1 MDVDTCIVSSS
12 NSSSSS
18 SSGSSSSA
26 MAADRMVRIEIEAAE
41 ALADLAHLAMRECG
55 SGDSGGKWGGKG
67 KRGKK
72 RVKSESSPDDCAS
85 NPFPDSVHSC
95 PDLAPDQAVVDHQQ
109 SKSICRNVVINPT
122 KAELDADATKPIPSC
137 VKSRSSY
144 GGSRSRQNLT
154 EAEKEARRLRRILAN
169 RESARQTIR
178 RRQALCEEL
187 SKKAADLAWENENL
201 KREKEL
207 ALKEY
212 QSLDSKNKH
221 LKAQMAKLIKTEVEE
236 SSGDLKSVHVEKP
249 TIPAPNCPLLFY
261 NQHPFPPLCWPSM
274 IQSSSPV
281 QSHNGRQ
288 NAIVIPSTISMVPN
302 GELDSAQR
310 QQENPMIVNGP
321 RTPLYIV
328 SCPWF
333 FPVPDHGN
341 GSHPQPSLGLKHIQD
356 GTFVNDQCSSS
367 SSSKAAALTVN
378 QLSPLPEKVKL
389 EATGSTEVRV
399 INDLNETPVGF
410 PPDGGGRCLGSHS
423 KETTTSPVMVGSVA
437 VKNENGL
444 QSEFFPHVDGIC
456 TKSRQLISAFPGK
469 NQDPFKFPSKKL
481 VDAAAAAEAR
491 RRRKELTKFKNLHNR
506 QCRMNC

>member
-1 MDVDTCIVSSS
+1 
-12 NSSSSS
+12 
-18 SSGSSSSA
+18 

-55 SGDSGGKWGGKG
+55 SGDSGGKWGSKG

-85 NPFPDSVHSC
+85 NPVPDSVHSC
-95 PDLAPDQAVVDHQQ
+95 PDLAP
-109 SKSICRNVVINPT
+109 
-122 KAELDADATKPIPSC
+122 
-137 VKSRSSY
+137 
-144 GGSRSRQNLT
+144 
-154 EAEKEARRLRRILAN
+154 
-169 RESARQTIR
+169 
-178 RRQALCEEL
+178 ALCEEL

-378 QLSPLPEKVKL
+378 QLSPLPEKVK
-389 EATGSTEVRV
+389 
-399 INDLNETPVGF
+399 
-410 PPDGGGRCLGSHS
+410 
-423 KETTTSPVMVGSVA
+423 
-437 VKNENGL
+437 
-444 QSEFFPHVDGIC
+444 
-456 TKSRQLISAFPGK
+456 
-469 NQDPFKFPSKKL
+469 
-481 VDAAAAAEAR
+481 
-491 RRRKELTKFKNLHNR
+491 
-506 QCRMNC
+506 